1 MKKEILARAAAQVRR
16 AVAGVKKSR
25 FAVVVFVIAARLV
38 SAGFRSMP
46 AGEDNPND
54 ASQAASVH
62 FWTAYHGN
70 DYDAIPHV
78 ETELEA
84 ALQNDPD
91 NPTLYALLG
100 ASHFWHIGEFA
111 RDANQQ

>member
-25 FAVVVFVIAARLV
+25 FAVVVFVIAALLV

-46 AGEDNPND
+46 AGEDNPNH
-54 ASQAASVH
+54 ASQAAIVH
-62 FWTAYHGN
+62 FWSAYHGN
-70 DYDAIPHV
+70 DYDALPQV

-84 ALQNDPD
+84 ALQNHPH
-91 NPTLYALLG
+91 NPTLYSLPRAPHFSPIDALPPL
-100 ASHFWHIGEFA
+100 
-111 RDANQQ
+111 AN